1 MQLKHIISVCLVFV
15 IGACASTNSI
25 KANFDRNEAIDT
37 SGYKTF
43 AWLSPSK
50 MLSGPDNANP
60 VMKVRVDN
68 AIETAFKNKGYE
80 LVEDPES
87 ADFTISYTIGSREKI
102 KVNSY
107 PTTYRTAYRGWG
119 GHYYGGVAM
128 GTETTVRQYN
138 EGRLAIDVF
147 DVASKQ
153 PAWHGWATKKITSS
167 DKESPMT
174 TIQAIIDE
182 VVINFQVKP

>member
-1 MQLKHIISVCLVFV
+1 MQLKRLISVALVLV
-15 IGACASTNSI
+15 ISACASTNAI
-25 KANFDRNEAIDT
+25 KANHDRNESIDT
-37 SGYKTF
+37 STYKTF
-43 AWLSPSK
+43 AWLSPTK
-50 MLSGPDNANP
+50 MLSGPENANP
-60 VMKVRVDN
+60 IMKVRIDD
-68 AIETAFKNKGYE
+68 AIEAAFEKKGYT
-80 LVEDPES
+80 LVSDPES

-107 PTTYRTAYRGWG
+107 PTTYRTGFGWG
-119 GHYYGGVAM
+119 GRYYGGVAM

-147 DVASKQ
+147 DVKTKQ